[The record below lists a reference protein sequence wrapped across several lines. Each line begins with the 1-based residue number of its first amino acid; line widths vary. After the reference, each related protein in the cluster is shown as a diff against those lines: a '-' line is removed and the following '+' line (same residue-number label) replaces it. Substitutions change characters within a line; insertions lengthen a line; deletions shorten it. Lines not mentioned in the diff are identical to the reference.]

1 MDNMT
6 TKELYLKRQKEY
18 QDALIEW
25 RVYAVKLEESRK
37 AVKAVLSDL
46 LSALDSVQDREL
58 ASSIRKVVEPVDVDL
73 LTIQQIEELMLFLHT
88 SYQELDRKARDI
100 LNG

>member
-1 MDNMT
+1 MDNIT

-18 QDALIEW
+18 QDALIEQ

-37 AVKAVLSDL
+37 AVKAVLDDL
-46 LSALDSVQDREL
+46 LTALDSVQDQEM
-58 ASSIRKVVEPVDVDL
+58 AISIRSAVETVDVDSI
-73 LTIQQIEELMLFLHT
+73 TVSQIEELMLFLHT
-88 SYQELDRKARDI
+88 SYQELDRKAREI

>member
-18 QDALIEW
+18 QDALIEQ
-25 RVYAVKLEESRK
+25 RVYAVKLEESHK

-46 LSALDSVQDREL
+46 LSALDSVQDLEL

-88 SYQELDRKARDI
+88 SYQELDRKAREI

>member
-18 QDALIEW
+18 QDALIEQ

-46 LSALDSVQDREL
+46 LSALDSVQDLEL

-88 SYQELDRKARDI
+88 SYQELDRKAREI

>member
-18 QDALIEW
+18 QDALIEQ

-46 LSALDSVQDREL
+46 LSALDSVQDLEL